1 MNEMCII
8 DRFEGDYAVIEYGRV
23 TFNFPRTLLPK
34 DSKEGDVIK
43 FDVRIDDKE
52 TFKRSQKMKRLADE
66 LFRE

>member
-8 DRFEGDYAVIEYGRV
+8 DRFEGDYAVIEFGRI

-34 DSKEGDVIK
+34 DLKEGDVIK
-43 FDVRIDDKE
+43 FDVRIDSEE
-52 TFKRSQKMKRLADE
+52 TLKRSQKIKRLADE